1 MKSGREVDSASFV
14 LGAVEDRAAP
24 GCLHL
29 QTDDGT
35 NRDIRCTLMPP
46 RKLQN
51 RTTSHD
57 VTVSTIGKRG
67 GERNICALHD
77 RNAPPGGVGP
87 DELSVLT
94 RFTSD
99 CVSPGILTSSCSW
112 NSDSSSSR
120 TLASCILFFLANAVG
135 LNRIQNCFTHTSW
148 LNSEARR
155 EDKVQQ
161 RLIVTKTWTNPL
173 HGSRS
178 NCRGPSLAW
187 KTSSQST
194 ASCRLR
200 KTWVSEASQPAFLY

>member
-120 TLASCILFFLANAVG
+120 TLASCILFFFGQRRWSKSNSKLLYSHVLA
-135 LNRIQNCFTHTSW
+135 
-148 LNSEARR
+148 
-155 EDKVQQ
+155 QQ
-161 RLIVTKTWTNPL
+161 RGLAAPDRDENMDEPSPREQEQL
-173 HGSRS
+173 P
-178 NCRGPSLAW
+178 GP
-187 KTSSQST
+187 
-194 ASCRLR
+194 
-200 KTWVSEASQPAFLY
+200 VSGVENIFPEYRFVSPPQDLGQ